1 MAIQYKSKEEI
12 ELVRISS
19 LLVGKT
25 LGEVAKV
32 ITPGITTGQLDSLA
46 EQFIRDNGAVPSFK
60 GYSGFPASLCVSVNS
75 VVVHGIPGNYQ
86 LKDGDI
92 VSVDCGVFMNGYHG
106 DSAYTFAVGN
116 VNADTLKLL
125 NITKECLELGI
136 RAIETGKRIGDVSYA
151 IQEHAEK
158 NRYSVVRELVGHGVG
173 KNLHE
178 APEVPN
184 YGKRGSG
191 IVMQ

>member
-60 GYSGFPASLCVSVNS
+60 GYSGFPAFVCISQFGC
-75 VVVHGIPGNYQ
+75 
-86 LKDGDI
+86 
-92 VSVDCGVFMNGYHG
+92 CTR
-106 DSAYTFAVGN
+106 DS
-116 VNADTLKLL
+116 
-125 NITKECLELGI
+125 
-136 RAIETGKRIGDVSYA
+136 R
-151 IQEHAEK
+151 
-158 NRYSVVRELVGHGVG
+158 
-173 KNLHE
+173 
-178 APEVPN
+178 
-184 YGKRGSG
+184 
-191 IVMQ
+191 